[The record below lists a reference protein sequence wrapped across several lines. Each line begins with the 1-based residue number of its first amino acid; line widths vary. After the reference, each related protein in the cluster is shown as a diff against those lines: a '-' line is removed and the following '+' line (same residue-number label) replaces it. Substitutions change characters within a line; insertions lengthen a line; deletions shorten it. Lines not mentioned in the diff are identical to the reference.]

1 MYSNVC
7 PSSFFIVLSNMKYVT
22 YGRSVVESKIEA
34 DGRESARRRKEAEGD
49 EKKERKGD
57 THTKVSYRSSRNLCA
72 TIRVVV
78 VSTAWI
84 RNESNDFDALR
95 DHE

>member
-1 MYSNVC
+1 
-7 PSSFFIVLSNMKYVT
+7 MKYVT
-22 YGRSVVESKIEA
+22 YGRSVAESKIEA
-34 DGRESARRRKEAEGD
+34 DGRESVRRRKEAEGD
-49 EKKERKGD
+49 EKKEGKGD
-57 THTKVSYRSSRNLCA
+57 TRTRARARTHTHTCEDEVSYRSSRNLRA

-84 RNESNDFDALR
+84 RNESNGFDALR